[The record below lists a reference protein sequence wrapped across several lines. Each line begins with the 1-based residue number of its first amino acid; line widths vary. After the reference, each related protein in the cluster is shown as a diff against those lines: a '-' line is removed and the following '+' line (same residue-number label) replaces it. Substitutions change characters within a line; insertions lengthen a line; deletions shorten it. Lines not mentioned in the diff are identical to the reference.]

1 MTRNP
6 FFPLIDEL
14 NESVEWRIN
23 RRGATQRRTNQRLYD
38 RDRDPIHGT
47 GERYDTAYN
56 ESTPDGWTGVQA
68 ASTSRVAHGVW
79 GVSLDDGAVACAYD
93 RQEPASAS
101 DYSADDYVAMTWVY
115 GGVRWRDQDFG
126 ESQAYSLGI
135 YANNGGAV
143 DTANFARFRIQHDPK
158 QPPRDCWSLWGEIA
172 TNGAISYSE
181 PLPLPRPVM
190 MPLWLRVT
198 AITEYGTVVAVRLT
212 VSQSGA
218 LNTGSPVFGMLCSIP
233 LEQPWRRIEIHRST
247 GSGAV
252 AVFGM
257 STIDYHNIWWS

>member
-14 NESVEWRIN
+14 NESVEWRIK
-23 RRGATQRRTNQRLYD
+23 RRGAAQRRTNQRLHD
-38 RDRDPIHGT
+38 RTRDPIYGT
-47 GERYDTAYN
+47 GERYDVYS

-68 ASTSRVAHGVW
+68 ASASQVVHGAW
-79 GVSLDDGAVACAYD
+79 EVSLEGSAVTCTYD
-93 RQEPASAS
+93 RQETASAS
-101 DYSADDYVAMTWVY
+101 DYSADDYTAMNWVY

-126 ESQAYSLGI
+126 EPQAYSLGI

-143 DTANFARFRIQHDPK
+143 DTANFARFRIQYDPK
-158 QPPRDCWSLWGEIA
+158 QPARDRWSLWGEIA
-172 TNGAISYSE
+172 TDGAISYSD
-181 PLPLPRPVM
+181 PWSLPRPVM

-198 AITEYGTVVAVRLT
+198 AITEYGTVTGIRLT

-218 LNTGSPVFGMLCSIP
+218 LNTGSPLFGMSCSIP
-233 LEQPWRRIEIHRST
+233 LEQPWRRVEMHRST
-247 GSGAV
+247 GSGTV

-257 STIDYHNIWWS
+257 STIDYHDIWWS